1 LPNAQQPP
9 SGGHAK
15 LLFEQALNM
24 HQRGKL
30 HEAEHHYK
38 TILKAH
44 PDHPDCRYL
53 LGVLRF
59 QQGRY
64 NEALEHI
71 STALKLQ
78 PNNAVALS
86 NFGLVLAELGR
97 PEQALAS
104 YDRALAI
111 KPDYAE
117 ALNNRGYVLQ
127 NLKRFDEALA
137 SYDKALAI
145 RPDYA
150 EALANRGFLALLE
163 GRYTEGWRD
172 YEIRWEVRHAP
183 TRKLV
188 APWPQWKGE
197 DLREKRIIVYEE
209 QGLGDVIQC
218 SRFLTLIASRGARVT
233 FLVRA
238 SLHRLFQPF
247 EPSVRM
253 VDKPPTGEIFDFQSA
268 LMSLPGGLKT
278 TLENI
283 PANIPYLWPEEP
295 LVALWREKLGSQGF
309 KVGICWQGN
318 PDQRGDS
325 GRSIPLRCFQ
335 SLARVPGVRLIS
347 LQKHHGLD
355 QLENLPSDMR
365 VETLGQDFDNGPDAF
380 VDSAAVISC
389 LDQVITA
396 DTSIAHLAGALGRP
410 VWVALKQ
417 VPHWL
422 WMLDR
427 PDSPWYPT
435 MALYRQEVRDD
446 WASVFL
452 ALADNLGKLQKGES
466 RTTVAQILI
475 PGSVA

>member
-1 LPNAQQPP
+1 MLAIKPDYA
-9 SGGHAK
+9 
-15 LLFEQALNM
+15 ETLNN
-24 HQRGKL
+24 RGN
-30 HEAEHHYK
+30 
-38 TILKAH
+38 
-44 PDHPDCRYL
+44 
-53 LGVLRF
+53 VL
-59 QQGRY
+59 
-64 NEALEHI
+64 NELRRLDE
-71 STALKLQ
+71 
-78 PNNAVALS
+78 
-86 NFGLVLAELGR
+86 
-97 PEQALAS
+97 ALAS

-111 KPDYAE
+111 RPDYAD
-117 ALNNRGYVLQ
+117 ALNNRGNVLFE
-127 NLKRFDEALA
+127 LKRLDEALASHDKALALRPDYAAALDNRGNVLLKLKRLDEALA

-145 RPDYA
+145 KPNDA
-150 EALANRGFLALLE
+150 DALANRAHLALLE
-163 GRYTEGWRD
+163 GRYAEGWRD
-172 YEIRWEVRHAP
+172 YEIRWEVGQTP

-218 SRFLTLIASRGARVT
+218 SRFLTLIVSRGARVT

-238 SLHRLFQPF
+238 SLHRLFRPF

-253 VDKPPTGEIFDFQSA
+253 VDKPPPGEIFDFQSA

-283 PANIPYLWPEEP
+283 PTNIPYLWPEEP

-452 ALADNLGKLQKGES
+452 ALADNLGKLQKRRE
-466 RTTVAQILI
+466 
-475 PGSVA
+475 